1 MACGG
6 NKAQNSECGECKT
19 ECCGNKQECDKK
31 CDKQD
36 CEKKCDKQQC
46 DKQCENKCSKQEC
59 DKKCDKQECG
69 AEKKCAK
76 QECEKKCDKQ
86 ECGAEKKCAKQ
97 ECEKKCDK
105 QVCTEQAA
113 GCIHLDTDGFTS
125 KVADL
130 SKEWKYLGDKPA
142 VVDFYADWCGPCKAI
157 SPILEEIA
165 KEYAGELYIYKINVD
180 NDPYIADAFNI
191 QAIPTLL
198 FIPMEGRYKVQ
209 TGGVS
214 KEELVNMIK
223 ENCFK

>member
-1 MACGG
+1 MMACGG

-86 ECGAEKKCAKQ
+86 EC
-97 ECEKKCDK
+97 
-105 QVCTEQAA
+105 TEQAV
-113 GCIHLDTDGFTS
+113 GCIHLDTDGFAS

-157 SPILEEIA
+157 SPILEELA

-209 TGGVS
+209 TGGVA

>member
-1 MACGG
+1 MKRIFVIIACAALMMACGG
-6 NKAQNSECGECKT
+6 NKTQENKCGECKT
-19 ECCGNKQECDKK
+19 ECCENKKECNKQECEKK
-31 CDKQD
+31 
-36 CEKKCDKQQC
+36 CEKKE
-46 DKQCENKCSKQEC
+46 CE
-59 DKKCDKQECG
+59 KQECG

-76 QECEKKCDKQ
+76 QECEKKCEKQ
-86 ECGAEKKCAKQ
+86 ECAQ
-97 ECEKKCDK
+97 
-105 QVCTEQAA
+105 QAA
-113 GCIHLDTDGFTS
+113 GCIHLDTDGFTT

-198 FIPMEGRYKVQ
+198 FIPMQGRYKVQ
-209 TGGVS
+209 TGGVA

>member
-1 MACGG
+1 MKRIFVIITCAALMMACGG

-36 CEKKCDKQQC
+36 CEKKCDKQEC
-46 DKQCENKCSKQEC
+46 DNKCEKKCEKQEC
-59 DKKCDKQECG
+59 
-69 AEKKCAK
+69 EKKCEK
-76 QECEKKCDKQ
+76 KECEKKCDKQ
-86 ECGAEKKCAKQ
+86 EC
-97 ECEKKCDK
+97 
-105 QVCTEQAA
+105 TEQAV
-113 GCIHLDTDGFTS
+113 GCIHLDTDGFAS

-157 SPILEEIA
+157 SPILEELA

>member
-6 NKAQNSECGECKT
+6 NKAQNKECEECDKQ
-19 ECCGNKQECDKK
+19 ECTQQECDKQECDK
-31 CDKQD
+31 
-36 CEKKCDKQQC
+36 
-46 DKQCENKCSKQEC
+46 QE
-59 DKKCDKQECG
+59 CDKQECT
-69 AEKKCAK
+69 
-76 QECEKKCDKQ
+76 Q
-86 ECGAEKKCAKQ
+86 
-97 ECEKKCDK
+97 
-105 QVCTEQAA
+105 QAA
-113 GCIHLDTDGFTS
+113 GCIHLDTEGFTT

>member
-1 MACGG
+1 MKRIFIIITCAALMMACGG

-46 DKQCENKCSKQEC
+46 DNKCEKEC
-59 DKKCDKQECG
+59 E
-69 AEKKCAK
+69 K

-105 QVCTEQAA
+105 QECTEQAA
-113 GCIHLDTDGFTS
+113 GCIHLDTDGFAS

-157 SPILEEIA
+157 SPILEELA
-165 KEYAGELYIYKINVD
+165 KEYAGELYIYKVNVD

-209 TGGVS
+209 TGGVA

>member
-1 MACGG
+1 MKRIFVIIACAGLMMACGG
-6 NKAQNSECGECKT
+6 NKAQNKECEEC
-19 ECCGNKQECDKK
+19 NKQECT
-31 CDKQD
+31 
-36 CEKKCDKQQC
+36 E
-46 DKQCENKCSKQEC
+46 QEC
-59 DKKCDKQECG
+59 DKQKCDKQECTQQV
-69 AEKKCAK
+69 AE
-76 QECEKKCDKQ
+76 
-86 ECGAEKKCAKQ
+86 
-97 ECEKKCDK
+97 
-105 QVCTEQAA
+105 
-113 GCIHLDTDGFTS
+113 CIHLDTEGFTT

>member
-1 MACGG
+1 MKRIFVIIACAALIMACGG
-6 NKAQNSECGECKT
+6 NKAQNNECGECKT
-19 ECCGNKQECDKK
+19 ECCDKKKECNKQECEKE
-31 CDKQD
+31 CDKQE
-36 CEKKCDKQQC
+36 CENKCDKQQC
-46 DKQCENKCSKQEC
+46 DKKCNKQEC
-59 DKKCDKQECG
+59 TQP
-69 AEKKCAK
+69 
-76 QECEKKCDKQ
+76 
-86 ECGAEKKCAKQ
+86 
-97 ECEKKCDK
+97 
-105 QVCTEQAA
+105 VA
-113 GCIHLDTDGFTS
+113 GCIHLDTEGFNS

-209 TGGVS
+209 TGGVA

>member
-1 MACGG
+1 MKRIFVIVTCAALMMACGG
-6 NKAQNSECGECKT
+6 NKAQNCECGECKT
-19 ECCGNKQECDKK
+19 ECCGDKK
-31 CDKQD
+31 
-36 CEKKCDKQQC
+36 E
-46 DKQCENKCSKQEC
+46 CS
-59 DKKCDKQECG
+59 
-69 AEKKCAK
+69 K

-86 ECGAEKKCAKQ
+86 ECDNKCEKKCEKQECEKKCAKQECDKKCEKQECGADKKCEKQ

-105 QVCTEQAA
+105 QECTEQAV
-113 GCIHLDTDGFTS
+113 GCIHLDTDGFAS

-165 KEYAGELYIYKINVD
+165 KEYAGELYIYKVNVD

-209 TGGVS
+209 TGGVA

>member
-6 NKAQNSECGECKT
+6 NKAQNKECEECNKQ
-19 ECCGNKQECDKK
+19 ECTQQECDKQECDK
-31 CDKQD
+31 
-36 CEKKCDKQQC
+36 
-46 DKQCENKCSKQEC
+46 QE
-59 DKKCDKQECG
+59 CDKQECT
-69 AEKKCAK
+69 
-76 QECEKKCDKQ
+76 QQ
-86 ECGAEKKCAKQ
+86 
-97 ECEKKCDK
+97 
-105 QVCTEQAA
+105 TA
-113 GCIHLDTDGFTS
+113 GCIHLDTEGFTT

>member
-1 MACGG
+1 MKRIFVIIACAAMMMACGG
-6 NKAQNSECGECKT
+6 NKAQNSECKEHKT
-19 ECCGNKQECDKK
+19 ECRNNKQECDKK
-31 CDKQD
+31 CDQQD
-36 CEKKCDKQQC
+36 CNNKCDKQDC
-46 DKQCENKCSKQEC
+46 NN
-59 DKKCDKQECG
+59 KCDKQDCNN
-69 AEKKCAK
+69 
-76 QECEKKCDKQ
+76 KCDKQ
-86 ECGAEKKCAKQ
+86 DCNN
-97 ECEKKCDK
+97 KCDK
-105 QVCTEQAA
+105 QDCKNKCDKQDCKNKCDKQDCAQPVA
-113 GCIHLDTDGFTS
+113 GCIHLDTEGFAN

-180 NDPYIADAFNI
+180 NEPGIANAFNI

-209 TGGVS
+209 TGGVA

>member
-1 MACGG
+1 MKRIFVIIACAGLMMACGG
-6 NKAQNSECGECKT
+6 NKAQNKECE
-19 ECCGNKQECDKK
+19 E
-31 CDKQD
+31 
-36 CEKKCDKQQC
+36 
-46 DKQCENKCSKQEC
+46 
-59 DKKCDKQECG
+59 CDKQECTQ
-69 AEKKCAK
+69 
-76 QECEKKCDKQ
+76 QECDKQ
-86 ECGAEKKCAKQ
+86 ECTQ
-97 ECEKKCDK
+97 
-105 QVCTEQAA
+105 QAA
-113 GCIHLDTDGFTS
+113 GCIHLDTEGFTT

>member
-6 NKAQNSECGECKT
+6 NKAQNKECEECDKQ
-19 ECCGNKQECDKK
+19 ECTQQECDKQECDK
-31 CDKQD
+31 
-36 CEKKCDKQQC
+36 
-46 DKQCENKCSKQEC
+46 QE
-59 DKKCDKQECG
+59 CDKQECT
-69 AEKKCAK
+69 
-76 QECEKKCDKQ
+76 Q
-86 ECGAEKKCAKQ
+86 
-97 ECEKKCDK
+97 
-105 QVCTEQAA
+105 QAA
-113 GCIHLDTDGFTS
+113 GCIHIDTEGFTT

>member
-6 NKAQNSECGECKT
+6 NKAQNKECEEC
-19 ECCGNKQECDKK
+19 NKQECT
-31 CDKQD
+31 Q
-36 CEKKCDKQQC
+36 
-46 DKQCENKCSKQEC
+46 QEC
-59 DKKCDKQECG
+59 TQQECTQ
-69 AEKKCAK
+69 
-76 QECEKKCDKQ
+76 QECTQQ
-86 ECGAEKKCAKQ
+86 ECTQ
-97 ECEKKCDK
+97 
-105 QVCTEQAA
+105 QTA
-113 GCIHLDTDGFTS
+113 GCIHLDTEGFTT

-165 KEYAGELYIYKINVD
+165 KEYDGELYIYKINVD

>member
-1 MACGG
+1 MKRIFVIITCAALMMACGG

-19 ECCGNKQECDKK
+19 ECCGDKKECSKQE
-31 CDKQD
+31 

-46 DKQCENKCSKQEC
+46 DNKCEKKCEKQEC
-59 DKKCDKQECG
+59 EKKCAKQECEQKCEKQECG

-76 QECEKKCDKQ
+76 QE
-86 ECGAEKKCAKQ
+86 
-97 ECEKKCDK
+97 
-105 QVCTEQAA
+105 CTEQAA

-165 KEYAGELYIYKINVD
+165 KEYAGELYIYKVNVD

-209 TGGVS
+209 TGGVA

>member
-1 MACGG
+1 MKRIFVIIACAALMMACGG
-6 NKAQNSECGECKT
+6 NKAQENKCGECKT
-19 ECCGNKQECDKK
+19 ECCENKKECNKQEC
-31 CDKQD
+31 
-36 CEKKCDKQQC
+36 EKKC
-46 DKQCENKCSKQEC
+46 EKQEC
-59 DKKCDKQECG
+59 EKQECG

-76 QECEKKCDKQ
+76 QECEKKCEKQ
-86 ECGAEKKCAKQ
+86 ECAQ
-97 ECEKKCDK
+97 
-105 QVCTEQAA
+105 QAA
-113 GCIHLDTDGFTS
+113 GCIHLDTEGFTT

-198 FIPMEGRYKVQ
+198 FIPMQGRYKVQ
-209 TGGVS
+209 TGGVA

>member
-1 MACGG
+1 MKRIFVIIACAGLMMACGG
-6 NKAQNSECGECKT
+6 NKAQNKECEEC
-19 ECCGNKQECDKK
+19 NKQECT
-31 CDKQD
+31 
-36 CEKKCDKQQC
+36 QQ
-46 DKQCENKCSKQEC
+46 E
-59 DKKCDKQECG
+59 CDKQECT
-69 AEKKCAK
+69 
-76 QECEKKCDKQ
+76 Q
-86 ECGAEKKCAKQ
+86 
-97 ECEKKCDK
+97 
-105 QVCTEQAA
+105 QVA
-113 GCIHLDTDGFTS
+113 GCIHLDTEGFTT

>member
-1 MACGG
+1 MKRIFVIITCAALMLACGG
-6 NKAQNSECGECKT
+6 NKVQNSECGECKT
-19 ECCGNKQECDKK
+19 ECCGDKKECSKQE
-31 CDKQD
+31 
-36 CEKKCDKQQC
+36 CEKKCDKQEC
-46 DKQCENKCSKQEC
+46 DNKCEKKCEKQEC
-59 DKKCDKQECG
+59 EKKCEKQECG

-86 ECGAEKKCAKQ
+86 EC
-97 ECEKKCDK
+97 
-105 QVCTEQAA
+105 TEQAA
-113 GCIHLDTDGFTS
+113 GCIHLDTNGFTS

-157 SPILEEIA
+157 SPILEELA
-165 KEYAGELYIYKINVD
+165 KEYAGELYIYKVNVD

-191 QAIPTLL
+191 QVIPTLL

-209 TGGVS
+209 TGGVA